1 VLIDIFQEK
10 TMNLRRCALI
20 VVFAGCVLPA
30 SAGEVG
36 LLYSKQYSKAQ
47 IVASG
52 GKFDALDTA
61 TVGIRGGVSLVDL
74 KVVEF
79 SLIGTYQPKAEQDL
93 LFNGV
98 KAGRYGVGYVA
109 LGAQV
114 DWKLL
119 LNLNAGVEMRRE
131 TLSWDPVRS
140 SPLGLKSDT
149 TQTRPWARAGIGF
162 SIPLPVVSPFIR
174 LEVAIPLSKE
184 DRTSTPDSIQ
194 KALAPQSQVG
204 LYAGIRF

>member
-1 VLIDIFQEK
+1 
-10 TMNLRRCALI
+10 MGLRHHVSI
-20 VVFAGCVLPA
+20 VAFIACIVPA
-30 SAGEVG
+30 SAGELG
-36 LLYSKQYSKAQ
+36 LLYTKQFGKAQ
-47 IVASG
+47 AVGNQEYQAV
-52 GKFDALDTA
+52 DTA
-61 TVGIRGGVSLVDL
+61 AVGIRGSLSVVDF

-79 SLIGTYQPKAEQDL
+79 SFTGTYQPKAEQDL
-93 LFNGV
+93 TFNGA
-98 KAGRYGVGYVA
+98 KLGRYGVSYA
-109 LGAQV
+109 AIGAQI

-131 TLSWDPVRS
+131 TLSWD
-140 SPLGLKSDT
+140 LGALGKDDST
-149 TQTRPWARAGIGF
+149 LTRPWARAGVGF

-184 DRTSTPDSIQ
+184 DRTSSPDSIR

>member
-1 VLIDIFQEK
+1 
-10 TMNLRRCALI
+10 MNLRHRALI
-20 VVFAGCVLPA
+20 VAFTGCVLPA

-36 LLYSKQYSKAQ
+36 LLYTKQFGKAQ
-47 IVASG
+47 AIGNQEYKAI
-52 GKFDALDTA
+52 DTA
-61 TVGIRGGVSLVDL
+61 AIGIRGSFSVVDL

-79 SLIGTYQPKAEQDL
+79 SFTGTYQPKAEQDL
-93 LFNGV
+93 AFNGV
-98 KAGRYGVGYVA
+98 KLGKYGVSYAA

-131 TLSWDPVRS
+131 TLSWERS
-140 SPLGLKSDT
+140 DLGALGKEESPL
-149 TQTRPWARAGIGF
+149 TRPWARAGIGF

-184 DRTSTPDSIQ
+184 DQTNSLDSIR
-194 KALAPQSQVG
+194 KALAPQSQIG

>member
-1 VLIDIFQEK
+1 
-10 TMNLRRCALI
+10 MNLRRCALI

-47 IVASG
+47 IAANG
-52 GKFDALDTA
+52 RKFDALDTA

-79 SLIGTYQPKAEQDL
+79 SLTGTYQPKAEQDL
-93 LFNGV
+93 IFNGAKV
-98 KAGRYGVGYVA
+98 GRYGVGYA
-109 LGAQV
+109 AIGAQV

-131 TLSWDPVRS
+131 TLSWDLVG
-140 SPLGLKSDT
+140 PLGFLGPLKADT

-184 DRTSTPDSIQ
+184 SNTSTPDSIQ
-194 KALAPQSQVG
+194 KALAPQLQVG